1 MPTES
6 LPPSSPPSYSSLSDE
21 DDERFYTYGLH
32 LPFRFWLALE
42 REDGIPHSLRVPYQS
57 GLAVGRR
64 GDAFFGLASLPIP
77 PRFGHP
83 VIDLDEYL
91 NSSPP
96 ILGSMMRTFKNR
108 GLRVRLPGKIISV
121 SQIYHL
127 NAYK

>member
-1 MPTES
+1 M
-6 LPPSSPPSYSSLSDE
+6 SDE
-21 DDERFYTYGLH
+21 EVERFYTYGLR

-42 REDGIPHSLRVPYQS
+42 REDGIPHSLRVPYQF
-57 GLAVGRR
+57 GLTVEREG
-64 GDAFFGLASLPIP
+64 AFFGLTSGPIP
-77 PRFGHP
+77 PRFAVP

-96 ILGSMMRTFKNR
+96 ILGSMMGIFKNAS
-108 GLRVRLPGKIISV
+108 LRVRLPGKIIAV